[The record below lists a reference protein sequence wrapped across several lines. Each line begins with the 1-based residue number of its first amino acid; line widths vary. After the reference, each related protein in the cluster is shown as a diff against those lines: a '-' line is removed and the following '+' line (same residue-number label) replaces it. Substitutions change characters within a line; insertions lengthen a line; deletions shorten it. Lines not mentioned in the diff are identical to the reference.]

1 VHTAAAITGAKIRAT
16 FSLRRRS
23 KIILF
28 AALAA
33 LAGVTLL
40 FASTAWLLWNES
52 AAAEQ
57 AYADGL
63 AATLGQKTERIFV
76 DARNLLASFDQLPM
90 PRCSREH
97 LQALKDAVISRPYIR
112 AIGYW
117 QADERLCDIGFLPQ
131 GLKPAHA
138 DRIYPNGVI
147 AWWPSAQTQAGS
159 VQLFLMRYGDHDVAI
174 DPRLLLD
181 LGPIR
186 ERQAELWVDR
196 LRMAAVPWDARLP
209 EPITLPVGI
218 TIDRE
223 HSRVLSRFARTQ
235 VLPIEVVA
243 MEPLENFWIRQTN
256 LLALGIGLGL
266 LLVVAWVALVM
277 RLSRRELSLA
287 GELRRALARK
297 QLSVHYQPVVELVS
311 GRCVGAEALAR
322 WTRDN
327 GESISPAVFIPA
339 AEAAGMIQ
347 DVTLAVLQRTAR
359 DLKRVLADFPRISIN
374 LNLAPDDLRNDR
386 IGAELAQALAAQN
399 LPPTAI
405 KLEITERA
413 LVNNDTSRAL
423 IREFRSR
430 GHQVAIDDFGT
441 GYSSLSYLQ
450 SFELDVLKIDKSFV
464 DAIGTEAATSQ
475 VIVHV
480 IEMAKSLGLVTV
492 AEGVETAAQV
502 EWLVAHRVPY
512 AQGYLFSKPLALDD
526 FITYL
531 RHNQANAK
539 RKR

>member
-1 VHTAAAITGAKIRAT
+1 V
-16 FSLRRRS
+16 RRRS
-23 KIILF
+23 KIIF
-28 AALAA
+28 GAALAA
-33 LAGVTLL
+33 LTGVTVL
-40 FASTAWLLWNES
+40 FASTAWLLWQES
-52 AAAEQ
+52 AAEEQ

-63 AATLGQKTERIFV
+63 AATLGQKTERIIL
-76 DARNLLASFDQLPM
+76 DMRDMLAGFDQLAM

-97 LQALKDAVISRPYIR
+97 LQALKDAAISRPYIR

-131 GLKPAHA
+131 GLKPARA

-147 AWWPSAQTQAGS
+147 AWWPSAQTQAAG
-159 VQLFLMRYGDHDVAI
+159 VQLFLMRFGNHDVAL

-186 ERQAELWVDR
+186 DRQAELWVEN
-196 LRMAAVPWDARLP
+196 LPMAAVPRGVRLP

-218 TIDRE
+218 TFDR
-223 HSRVLSRFARTQ
+223 SQQRVLSRFSRNQ
-235 VLPIEVVA
+235 ILPIDVVA
-243 MEPLENFWIRQTN
+243 PEPLENFWNRHAQVLATGASVAI
-256 LLALGIGLGL
+256 LLAI
-266 LLVVAWVALVM
+266 AWIALVTRM
-277 RLSRRELSLA
+277 LRYGLSLA
-287 GELRRALARK
+287 GELRVALASD
-297 QLSVHYQPVVELVS
+297 QLAVHYQPVIELKT

-327 GESISPAVFIPA
+327 GEPISPAVFIPA
-339 AEAAGMIQ
+339 AEAAGLIQ
-347 DVTLAVLQRTAR
+347 DVTVAVLRRTAR
-359 DLKRVLADFPRISIN
+359 DMKGLIAEFPSLSIN
-374 LNLAPDDLRNDR
+374 LNLAPEDLRNDR
-386 IGAELAQALAAQN
+386 VGRALAETLQAEQ

-413 LVNNDTSRAL
+413 LVNSDTSRAL

-492 AEGVETAAQV
+492 AEGVEQPAQV
-502 EWLVAHRVPY
+502 EWLVSHGVPF
-512 AQGYLFSKPLALDD
+512 AQGYLFSKPLPLDA
-526 FITYL
+526 FVTYL
-531 RHNQANAK
+531 RHNGRDAK